1 MQTAIYSN
9 VNWYYVHEAKITL
22 LVADHNKLYTKR
34 LYSMKK
40 LPQVSNILI
49 VQTYSL

>member
-1 MQTAIYSN
+1 MHTAIYSN